1 MKRILVISDIHY
13 PTRIKNIDLLFKLLS
28 KLKSIDAIIGCGDY
42 VCDEIVQILRSEY
55 KESYLVI
62 GNMDQLCENLPI
74 NKTIEVENFKIGIT
88 HGAGAPFGI
97 KKRILSEFTEKPDI
111 IFFGHTHEQEFSKLN
126 NITFINP
133 GAFCSGRYCIVEFE
147 NDSFNYEMLS
157 L

>member
-13 PTRIKNIDLLFKLLS
+13 PTRIKNIESLLMLLS

-74 NKTIEVENFKIGIT
+74 NINIEIENFKIGIT

-97 KKRILSEFTEKPDI
+97 KKRILSEFVEKPDI
-111 IFFGHTHEQEFSKLN
+111 IFFGHTHE
-126 NITFINP
+126 
-133 GAFCSGRYCIVEFE
+133 
-147 NDSFNYEMLS
+147 
-157 L
+157 